1 MNTINMADLLL
12 EAYDL
17 ADAINESEEVRRYLA
32 AKRRVQEDAQAQRL
46 IREFQR
52 KKELFDDA
60 QRFGH
65 FHPDYHKA
73 KEEAEA
79 FLRRMR
85 ENPVIGEYMEAE
97 EQLDELLGE
106 VSRIIARSVSDTI
119 KVPVN
124 DPRGLR
130 KANKRRCG

>member
-32 AKRRVQEDAQAQRL
+32 AKRRIQEDKQAQRL

-106 VSRIIARSVSDTI
+106 VSRIIAHSVSDRI

-124 DPRGLR
+124 DPRELR